1 MVCLFSRLDREHIE
15 VFSNCNGFGVVSL
28 LMQSEAREEVKVL
41 SSKSSKEHAK
51 ILKGIGRMVQIVKED
66 LDGGNEEMGLAYKR
80 IVVVEETRNYL
91 RVMSGRAIGIGSKK
105 EIEELGREVKEL
117 ISREEEIWDRQKKA
131 MREKE
136 EREREGE
143 REGEQ
148 RG

>member
-1 MVCLFSRLDREHIE
+1 
-15 VFSNCNGFGVVSL
+15 
-28 LMQSEAREEVKVL
+28 MQSEAREEVKVL
-41 SSKSSKEHAK
+41 SSKSSKEHAE